1 MDGIILTL
9 SPSTSSS
16 AVRVHPRG
24 RREAC
29 ASPCN
34 AGRRNHRGM
43 PAVPA
48 GNRAPS
54 PDPSTRIGAP
64 SLSRV
69 PVLEAE
75 ESRYYDNLTKIAI
88 IVHL

>member
-1 MDGIILTL
+1 
-9 SPSTSSS
+9 
-16 AVRVHPRG
+16 
-24 RREAC
+24 
-29 ASPCN
+29 
-34 AGRRNHRGM
+34 M

-48 GNRAPS
+48 GNHAPS
-54 PDPSTRIGAP
+54 LDPSARIGAP

-88 IVHL
+88 IVHLYYIFRGEENFGFK